1 MPEWLTESFAQP
13 MVDWRVLAFRLATS
27 VLFGLVVSA
36 IYRGTRD
43 ISQGSVSFPG
53 TLVLLCVL
61 IAMVTQV
68 IGNNVALAFSLVGAL
83 SIVRFRTAVRDTKDT
98 AFVIFAV
105 VVGMAIG
112 AGQPLVGIGGVV
124 ATGLVAWL
132 FRDGVS
138 GPTGGGRRPY
148 DLTVRMA
155 SDALAEPCMRDV
167 LSGHG
172 VLAEPVHGGTAKKGT
187 SLRIVY
193 RTVLP
198 SDVAPQALI
207 RDLAA
212 ITGVQSVSLRQVR
225 NEA

>member
-36 IYRGTRD
+36 IYRGTRG

-132 FRDGVS
+132 FRDGAS
-138 GPTGGGRRPY
+138 GPTGGARRLY

-155 SDALAEPCMRDV
+155 TDTLAEPRMSDV
-167 LSGHG
+167 FSHHG
-172 VLAEPVHGGTAKKGT
+172 VLAEPIHGGTAKKGT
-187 SLRIVY
+187 ALRIVY

-212 ITGVQSVSLRQVR
+212 IAGVQSVSLRQVG